1 MTQTSDY
8 YNTQNTSV
16 SDFDNEISPKIR
28 ELRKTSESGYW
39 AACYARM
46 GIKVI
51 PVYHPN
57 DPAENRIPKKGKRPI
72 GQLVT
77 NGCKDATDD
86 IDHIIQWWTQKP
98 DANIGIVPGPSGLIG
113 IDIDGESGRQSL
125 IELEKELGS
134 LPQTWTVTSGRENGG
149 THYYFRSP
157 EFEVS
162 NRVSWREGID
172 FRHHGG
178 YLIAPPSVH
187 QTGTR
192 YMWEQSPSKIP
203 LAELP
208 ETWLNAIP
216 RVGVPHSVEKKRKQS
231 KQTIVQKP
239 NVEQGGMSDR
249 VKIPPATP
257 TQIERCR
264 KYVTRCPA
272 AINNQGGH
280 NQTFAVAKVI
290 FYDFGLTEEE
300 GWKIFQEYNQRC
312 DPPWSDRELHHKM
325 DDAKHA
331 TNKPIGW
338 RRNQIN
344 ETQVV
349 KGKLHLVNGKY
360 ILSPIEPSSTIT
372 GNYTPV
378 NHCGR

>member
-1 MTQTSDY
+1 M
-8 YNTQNTSV
+8 SV
-16 SDFDNEISPKIR
+16 DGGRIR
-28 ELRKTSESGYW
+28 IRK
-39 AACYARM
+39 
-46 GIKVI
+46 
-51 PVYHPN
+51 N
-57 DPAENRIPKKGKRPI
+57 KKGP
-72 GQLVT
+72 
-77 NGCKDATDD
+77 
-86 IDHIIQWWTQKP
+86 
-98 DANIGIVPGPSGLIG
+98 IVPGPSGLIG

-125 IELEKELGS
+125 LELEKELGS

-172 FRHHGG
+172 FRH
-178 YLIAPPSVH
+178 
-187 QTGTR
+187 
-192 YMWEQSPSKIP
+192 
-203 LAELP
+203 
-208 ETWLNAIP
+208 
-216 RVGVPHSVEKKRKQS
+216 
-231 KQTIVQKP
+231 
-239 NVEQGGMSDR
+239 R

-264 KYVTRCPA
+264 KHVARCPA

-312 DPPWSDRELHHKM
+312 DPLWSDRELHHKM

-338 RRNQIN
+338 
-344 ETQVV
+344 
-349 KGKLHLVNGKY
+349 HD
-360 ILSPIEPSSTIT
+360 S
-372 GNYTPV
+372 
-378 NHCGR
+378 